1 MSMFVA
7 IVMKMVSE
15 STPPPPPP
23 PPVSE
28 MCMMVLLGLSMVEA
42 AICRLPVVM
51 RWRIFYSTSG
61 VIQF

>member
-7 IVMKMVSE
+7 IVMKMVAE
-15 STPPPPPP
+15 STPPPPP

-28 MCMMVLLGLSMVEA
+28 MLLSMVEA

-51 RWRIFYSTSG
+51 RWRIFDSTQG
-61 VIQF
+61 DEG